1 MKRKLL
7 ATLLTLAMVFSLLPM
22 TALAEETTVYS
33 DVEGH
38 WAEDAI
44 LRWSS
49 YAVLQGYD
57 GKFLPEG
64 TLTRGQ
70 MAVILSRLLA
80 LPAAPSAGF
89 TDVAPDA
96 WYADGI
102 NRCAAVGILLGS
114 GGKAM
119 PEDPITR
126 EQAMVMLCRAL
137 GIEPVEGVE
146 LGNYPDLG
154 DISSFAY
161 GYVAALVQ
169 RGVVR
174 GDQSN
179 KLNPGQKISRAEI
192 VTMID
197 RLVVHYGC
205 RDGEVID
212 AADGGLTVVVAKN
225 VEVVNAPAGTRVVV
239 ADGADGLKVNGAA
252 IADDQTY
259 IVPDK
264 EQPGKPGNNVMPVA
278 PGHQHSYT
286 WKSDATGHWQVCAVC
301 GAEGSRDSHA
311 YGAGVTAKEPT
322 CAEAGQVQFTCGVC
336 GYVKTET
343 LPALAHTWGDP
354 KIAYAQNGEDGE
366 KVYTCS
372 VCSTTKSEPIAWKLG
387 LAVESGSKVDLTVGE
402 DYTAVATLPA
412 KGATVNTASVSATVK
427 LKNVDSLGVD
437 GEKSKTITVNTGIG
451 GADGL
456 NVVLSDALKNCYSFS
471 GAKVSVNVDGNA
483 CTYDFAA
490 INDDNQIVA
499 TTDTEAARAAWK
511 ALTANITTSR
521 QEQSDSYA
529 VIANTS
535 YLMIGEEKLVF
546 EEGAE
551 NLKLDNLNDLGA
563 LNKAARDAVKLEAC
577 EDQKGTITLF
587 VGAGTQLVVGS
598 SVATLD
604 KDCTITIEVSEDQ
617 LYGKLYNGQQG
628 PLAQIKAATNTT
640 TMVKTLID
648 LFDKIVGVVD
658 ASNTVDVNIAF
669 VSNR

>member
-38 WAEDAI
+38 WAEDAV

-264 EQPGKPGNNVMPVA
+264 EQPSKPGNNVMPVT

-286 WKSDATGHWQVCAVC
+286 WKSDATGHWQVCTVC

-322 CAEAGQVQFTCGVC
+322 CAEEGQVQFTCGVC

-354 KIAYAQNGEDGE
+354 EITYAQNGEDGE

-387 LAVESGSKVDLTVGE
+387 LAVESGSKVDLTMGA

-437 GEKSKTITVNTGIG
+437 GEKSKTITVNTGLG
-451 GADGL
+451 STS
-456 NVVLSDALKNCYSFS
+456 VPLSDALKNCYSFS
-471 GAKVSVNVDGNA
+471 GAKVNVNVDGNA

-499 TTDTEAARAAWK
+499 ATDTEAARAAWK

-563 LNKAARDAVKLEAC
+563 LNKAVRDAVKLEAC

-604 KDCTITIEVSEDQ
+604 KDCTITVQ
-617 LYGKLYNGQQG
+617 LDADEMTAMDGA
-628 PLAQIKAATNTT
+628 LASLKNAGNATA
-640 TMVKTLID
+640 MVKQLVQ
-648 LFDKIVGVVD
+648 LFDSMVGVVD
-658 ASNTVDVNIAF
+658 ASGTATVNVTFAK
-669 VSNR
+669 